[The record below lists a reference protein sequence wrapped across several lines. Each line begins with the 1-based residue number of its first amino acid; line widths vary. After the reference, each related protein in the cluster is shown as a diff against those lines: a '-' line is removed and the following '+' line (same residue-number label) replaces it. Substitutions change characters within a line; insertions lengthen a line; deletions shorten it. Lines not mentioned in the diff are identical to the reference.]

1 MRIVMLAIAM
11 LLITSPVLAGGL
23 EVDLGSPGAG
33 LTVPQEVVMGGYMDV
48 AYINVDG
55 MPSTFALAHFN
66 PTLSAGLSD
75 QLMVEAQL
83 EWGSSMRGMNDLVGG
98 GDGDLVYAY
107 LDWVWKDSL
116 ILRVGSFLVP
126 FNVYNTNLY
135 APTVAKLTARPLPL
149 VDIVPVKW
157 NDVGVQLRGIIET
170 GTDATLNYAVYYVNG
185 LQANTVLV
193 ITEDADTGE
202 DVITAVTPTD
212 ISNMRG
218 NSGDLDGDKAYGGR
232 IGIAAGNWEAGISG
246 YTGAYDEAGN
256 LDLTLVGFDLAYV
269 YENFEFRS
277 EYAKA
282 DQDVNSSLDK
292 DGFYVE
298 GSYKFLEKWEVVARY
313 GEADL
318 DTGGASHDRVL
329 VGGNYFIADNLTLR
343 LSYAF
348 ADIGNQDADGL
359 FTSMAVEF

>member
-1 MRIVMLAIAM
+1 MRIGTLAIAL

-23 EVDLGSPGAG
+23 EVDLGSRGAG
-33 LTVPQEVVMGGYMDV
+33 LTVPQEVVLGGYLDAV
-48 AYINVDG
+48 FYNIEDT
-55 MPSTFALAHFN
+55 PSTFALAHFN
-66 PTLSAGLSD
+66 PTLSADLSD
-75 QLMVEAQL
+75 QLVVEAQL
-83 EWGSSMRGMNDLVGG
+83 EWGASMGGMNDLVGD
-98 GDGDLVYAY
+98 GDGDVVYAY

-135 APTVAKLTARPLPL
+135 APTVAKLTHRPLPL
-149 VDIVPVKW
+149 IDIVPVKW
-157 NDVGVQLRGIIET
+157 NDVGLQLRGIIET
-170 GTDATLNYAVYYVNG
+170 GTDATLNYAVYVVNG
-185 LQANTVLV
+185 LESNTVLV
-193 ITEDADTGE
+193 ITMDEETGE
-202 DVITAVTPTD
+202 EVITAVTPTD

-218 NSGDLDGDKAYGGR
+218 NSIDGDSDKAFGGR
-232 IGIAAGNWEAGISG
+232 LGISSGNWEAGISG
-246 YTGAYDEAGN
+246 YSGAYDEAGN

-269 YENFEFRS
+269 YEDFEFRS

-282 DQDVNSSLDK
+282 DQDVGSSLDK

-313 GEADL
+313 GEADM
-318 DTGGASHDRVL
+318 DTGGGSDDRVL
-329 VGGNYFIADNLTLR
+329 IGGNYFISDNLTVR

-348 ADIGNQDADGL
+348 ADIGGAGADGL